1 MLNSKALLWT
11 LVFIQVTFLAYSASP
26 EEWKSRTIYQVVT
39 DRFARTDGLK
49 TPCADLS
56 DYCGGTFKGIIQN
69 LDYITSMGFDAIWI
83 SPIIENTDKGY
94 HGYWAKNLYTI
105 NPYFGTEQDLQD
117 LVKTCH
123 DRDVWVMVDV
133 VANHV
138 APIGY
143 NFTEITP
150 FNETSHYH
158 QDCEIDDFTNMTQI
172 LYCRLYA
179 LPDLDQK
186 NPYVSQT
193 LLTWIH
199 DLVQKYNIDGLRID
213 TVPYVFTDFMSEF
226 VQSSGVYCIGEVNF
240 GNFQLIAPYQEFVP
254 GVLNYPLNEVLRA
267 VFQIQGSMN
276 MIQSYYQS
284 AQTLWKDQNLLGSF
298 IDNHDITR
306 FLNLTNSTAA
316 FKAALTFSIMSV
328 GIPIVYQG
336 DEQAFSGGSDPANR
350 EPLWTSMNASSDIY
364 EYLAKVI
371 HIRKANLI
379 YNEEQ
384 VERLS
389 DDTFY
394 AFSRGDLFVAF
405 TNTLDTQT
413 REISNYGYSDSSV
426 LCNLLVEGDDDC
438 VVVLNGS
445 FTVVLEKGET
455 KIYSI
460 ALKSGKDYS
469 LLPLYSAFFGVS
481 LIAEYI
487 INLLV

>member
-1 MLNSKALLWT
+1 
-11 LVFIQVTFLAYSASP
+11 
-26 EEWKSRTIYQVVT
+26 
-39 DRFARTDGLK
+39 
-49 TPCADLS
+49 
-56 DYCGGTFKGIIQN
+56 
-69 LDYITSMGFDAIWI
+69 MGFDAIWI
-83 SPIIENTDKGY
+83 SPVIENTDAGY

-143 NFTEITP
+143 NFSEITP

-158 QDCEIDDFTNMTQI
+158 PDCEIDDFTNMTQI
-172 LYCRLYA
+172 LYCRLFA

-186 NPYVSQT
+186 NPYVKET

-213 TVPYVFTDFMSEF
+213 TVPYVFTDFMSDF
-226 VQSSGVYCIGEVNF
+226 VESSGVYCVGEANIGTFEA
-240 GNFQLIAPYQEFVP
+240 IAPYQEVTN
-254 GVLNYPLNEVLRA
+254 GVLNYPLADILRA

-276 MIQSYYQS
+276 MIQGYYQS
-284 AQTLWKDQNLLGSF
+284 AQTLWRDQTILGSF

-306 FLNLTNSTAA
+306 FLNLTNNIAA

-336 DEQAFSGGSDPANR
+336 DEQAFSGGQDPTNR
-350 EPLWTSMNASSDIY
+350 EPLWTSMNASSNMY
-364 EYLAKVI
+364 EYVAKVV

-389 DDTFY
+389 DDNFY
-394 AFSRGDLFVAF
+394 AFSRGELFVAF

-413 REISNYGYSDSSV
+413 REISNHGYSDGTA
-426 LCNLLVEGDDDC
+426 LCNLLAEGDNDC
-438 VVVLNGS
+438 VTVQNGS
-445 FTVVLEKGET
+445 FTVVLEKGEA

-460 ALKSGKDYS
+460 TQPSSKDSS
-469 LLPLYSAFFGVS
+469 LAPVFASFL
-481 LIAEYI
+481 E
-487 INLLV
+487 LLG

>member
-11 LVFIQVTFLAYSASP
+11 LVLIQATFLAYSASP
-26 EEWKSRTIYQVVT
+26 EEWRSRTIYQILT
-39 DRFARTDGLK
+39 DRFARTDGSK
-49 TPCADLS
+49 IPCANLS
-56 DYCGGTFKGIIQN
+56 DYCGGTFKGIVQN

-83 SPIIENTDKGY
+83 SPIIENTDHGY
-94 HGYWAKNLYTI
+94 HGYWAKDLYSI

-117 LVKTCH
+117 LVKACH
-123 DRDVWVMVDV
+123 DRGVWVMVDV

-143 NFTEITP
+143 NFTEINP

-158 QDCEIDDFTNMTQI
+158 QDCEIDDYTNMTQVV
-172 LYCRLYA
+172 YCRLFA
-179 LPDLDQK
+179 LPDLDQR
-186 NPYVSQT
+186 NPFVRET

-199 DLVQKYNIDGLRID
+199 DLVQKYNVDGLRID

-226 VQSSGVYCIGEVNF
+226 VQSSGVYCVGEANIGGFEA
-240 GNFQLIAPYQEFVP
+240 IAPYQEFTH
-254 GVLNYPLNEVLRA
+254 GVLNYPLSEILRA
-267 VFQIQGSMN
+267 VFQIQGPMT

-284 AQTLWKDQNLLGSF
+284 AQTLWKDQTLLGSF
-298 IDNHDITR
+298 INNHDTTR
-306 FLNLTNSTAA
+306 FLNLTNNTAA

-336 DEQAFSGGSDPANR
+336 DEQDFSGGQDPANR
-350 EPLWTSMNASSDIY
+350 EPLWTSMNASSEMY
-364 EYLAKVI
+364 EYVAKVV

-379 YNEEQ
+379 YQEEQ

-394 AFSRGDLFVAF
+394 AFSRGGLFVAF

-413 REISNYGYSDSSV
+413 REISNHGYSDSTV
-426 LCNLLVEGDDDC
+426 LCNLLVEGDNDC
-438 VVVLNGS
+438 LTVKNGS
-445 FTVVLEKGET
+445 FTVVLEKGEA

-460 ALKSGKDYS
+460 TQPDSKDYS
-469 LLPLYSAFFGVS
+469 QAPVYSTFLEFH
-481 LIAEYI
+481 
-487 INLLV
+487 